1 MITKQ
6 ERWDGCRKA
15 AFSSKEK
22 QATVTAGFFAL
33 LRMTTLTIQKPKGD
47 RPMKTVY
54 DIDPAHS
61 SAQFTIRHLMIS
73 NVRGDFKSVKG
84 TVVYDPANLADTSI
98 EAEIDVNSLNTRDE
112 NRDAHVKSAE
122 FFNAEKYP
130 SITFK
135 SSKVESAGDGELK
148 ISGGLTILGVT
159 KEVVL
164 KVEGP
169 SDEAKDPWGNL
180 RIGASASTRIKRSDF
195 GLTWN
200 AALETGGVVLGDDVK
215 IELDLELVKQK
226 SA

>member
-1 MITKQ
+1 
-6 ERWDGCRKA
+6 
-15 AFSSKEK
+15 
-22 QATVTAGFFAL
+22 
-33 LRMTTLTIQKPKGD
+33 
-47 RPMKTVY
+47 MKTVY
-54 DIDPAHS
+54 EIDPAHS

-84 TVVYDPANLADTSI
+84 TVVYDPENLADTSI
-98 EAEIDVNSLNTRDE
+98 QAEIDVHSLNTRDE

-135 SSKVESAGDGELK
+135 SSKVESAGVGELK
-148 ISGGLTILGVT
+148 ITGGLTILDVT

-169 SDEAKDPWGNL
+169 SAEAKDPWGNL
-180 RIGASASTRIKRSDF
+180 RVGASGSTKIKRSDF

-200 AALETGGVVLGDDVK
+200 AALETGGVMLGDDVK

-226 SA
+226 SV

>member
-1 MITKQ
+1 MQQTQGKTGKQ
-6 ERWDGCRKA
+6 N
-15 AFSSKEK
+15 
-22 QATVTAGFFAL
+22 
-33 LRMTTLTIQKPKGD
+33 PKFNQGEI
-47 RPMKTVY
+47 PMKTVY
-54 DIDPAHS
+54 EIDPAHS

-73 NVRGDFKSVKG
+73 NVRGDFKTVKG
-84 TVVYDPANLADTSI
+84 TVVYDPENVAATSI
-98 EAEIDVNSLNTRDE
+98 QAEIDVNSLNTRDE

-122 FFNAEKYP
+122 FFNVEKYP

-148 ISGGLTILGVT
+148 VTGDLTILGVT

-180 RIGASASTRIKRSDF
+180 RVGASGSTKIKRSDF

-200 AALETGGVVLGDDVK
+200 AALETGGVMLGDDVK

>member
-1 MITKQ
+1 
-6 ERWDGCRKA
+6 
-15 AFSSKEK
+15 
-22 QATVTAGFFAL
+22 
-33 LRMTTLTIQKPKGD
+33 
-47 RPMKTVY
+47 MKTTY
-54 DIDPAHS
+54 SIDPAHS

-73 NVRGDFKSVKG
+73 NVRGDFKSVTG
-84 TVVYDPANLADTSI
+84 TVVYDPENLSASSI

-122 FFNAEKYP
+122 FFNVEKYP

-135 SSKVESAGDGELK
+135 STKVEREGEGEFK
-148 ISGGLTILGVT
+148 VTGGLTILGVT

-180 RIGASASTRIKRSDF
+180 RIGASATTKIKRSDY

-200 AALETGGVVLGDDVK
+200 AALETGGVMLGDDVK
-215 IELDLELVKQK
+215 IELDVELVKQN
-226 SA
+226 AA